1 MRGSW
6 RSRGWERDE
15 GERDGSGR
23 EREHVFRMRRLVGI
37 IARSEN
43 RRFDNR
49 RNAAPLAPPQSHP
62 RHPRLSIE
70 SVVGLISI
78 QLPRIYVVYFR
89 ERSISGG
96 NEAVEWNNG
105 VERIDI
111 SFLRG
116 QVCPSWEWNDLERIF
131 AFSKRLLLL
140 GYSPS
145 RCSSAKKNNSFF
157 SLSLKL
163 IPLIPLW
170 LLRYRIIFGW
180 KLLSFDRS

>member
-62 RHPRLSIE
+62 RHSRLPIE

-111 SFLRG
+111 SFLR
-116 QVCPSWEWNDLERIF
+116 NDLERIF

-157 SLSLKL
+157 PSLSN
-163 IPLIPLW
+163 
-170 LLRYRIIFGW
+170 
-180 KLLSFDRS
+180 